1 MNRLPTEKR
10 LGVLAALTNG
20 AGINATSRQLG
31 VSHVT
36 VLKLLAEIGAAALY
50 FQREVLVNLPCKR
63 IQCDEIWSFVGA
75 KKRNVRPERAAEWGD
90 AWTWTAICEDTK
102 IVPCWHVGVRDAD
115 AAHLFM
121 EDLALRLANRVQ
133 LTTDGHNAYLSA
145 VESAFGWNGIDYAML
160 VKLYGESP
168 DGDKNRRKY
177 SPGRLI
183 STEKH
188 RVMGEPDMENVSTSY
203 AEAQNMTMRQNIR
216 RLTRLTNGFSKKL
229 ENHVHAMALYF
240 LTYNFARKHTTLTRN
255 AGGIHTTPAMAAGVA
270 DHVWTLNEVL
280 ALLDRP
286 RSDVMAESREAHL
299 PVPDADSRK
308 PYRRRVR
315 H

>member
-1 MNRLPTEKR
+1 MNRLPAAKR
-10 LGVLAALTNG
+10 TAILAALTNG
-20 AGINATSRQLG
+20 AGINATSRQVG

-36 VLKLLAEIGAAALY
+36 VLKLLAEIGAAALDY
-50 FQREVLVNLPCKR
+50 QREVLVNLPCKR

-75 KKRNVRPERAAEWGD
+75 KKRNVRPEREAEWGD

-102 IVPCWHVGVRDAD
+102 LIPCWHVGVRDAD

-121 EDLALRLANRVQ
+121 EDLASRLANRVQ
-133 LTTDGHNAYLSA
+133 LSTDGHNAYLSA

-168 DGDKNRRKY
+168 DGEKNRRKY
-177 SPGRLI
+177 SPSRLI
-183 STEKH
+183 SATKH
-188 RVMGEPDMENVSTSY
+188 WVTGNPDMSKVSTSH

-216 RLTRLTNGFSKKL
+216 RLTRLTNGHSKKL

-240 LTYNFARKHTTLTRN
+240 LTYNFARKHTTLTKN
-255 AGGIHTTPAMAAGVA
+255 AGGVHTTPAMAAGVT
-270 DHVWTLNEVL
+270 DHVWTLEEVL

-286 RSDVMAESREAHL
+286 LTNASPEREVEEQ
-299 PVPDADSRK
+299 PVPDSDSRK

-315 H
+315 P